1 MKKKSIKVKRDTR
14 QFINQ
19 AWIRNGKSDA
29 VVTGEALILA
39 TLLHSTGKERNSQDL
54 KVVQALM
61 NDVNLDDK
69 E

>member
-1 MKKKSIKVKRDTR
+1 MKSKVKIRRDTT

-19 AWIRNGKSDA
+19 AWIRNGSSRS

-39 TLLHSTGKERNSQDL
+39 CLLHSTGNDRAGSDF
-54 KVVQALM
+54 KVVQELM
-61 NDVNLDDK
+61 NDVNLDDDK

>member
-1 MKKKSIKVKRDTR
+1 MNKKIKVKRDTR

-19 AWIRNGKSDA
+19 AWIRNGDG
-29 VVTGEALILA
+29 VLTGEALILA
-39 TLLHSTGKERNSQDL
+39 TLLHTHGAGRNSDDF
-54 KVVQALM
+54 KTVQSLM